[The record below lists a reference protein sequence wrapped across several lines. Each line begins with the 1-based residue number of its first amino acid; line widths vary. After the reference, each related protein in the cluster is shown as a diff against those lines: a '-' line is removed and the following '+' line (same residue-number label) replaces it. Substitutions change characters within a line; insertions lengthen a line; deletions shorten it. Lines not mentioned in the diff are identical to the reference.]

1 MWRAAVRT
9 RVRSFCIFS
18 QVRCGVIQLQMTTGA
33 IEGVEDV
40 WRVFDGSPSTC
51 VPLGSGAPKGTIL
64 RASMGEVRL
73 TAGTLS
79 DIRARVSIDN
89 DRIAFCMK
97 LDSDS
102 TLFSFR
108 SGKAVLAGDVY
119 RLTRGDVCDYR
130 VTGPMRFAIISLDAD
145 FLLKHL
151 GEDAL
156 REAAPFWEQRAWFR
170 APETVRAAMV
180 RSVRSIVSHVHKAN
194 SPLTGQ
200 ALRQLQS
207 ELLEQFLKGVLLDDR
222 KPNERNALSSA
233 AIVRNVENWV
243 EGQSPDTIQLADL
256 CRVLRLSR
264 RTLHRAFAETLGMGP
279 ARYLARQRLT
289 AVRAELRR
297 SNPAAIKVTDTAT
310 KYGFWE
316 LGRFAREYR
325 RTFGERPSETLGKGM
340 RRRAEPDRAS
350 NAVWN

>member
-1 MWRAAVRT
+1 
-9 RVRSFCIFS
+9 
-18 QVRCGVIQLQMTTGA
+18 VIQLQVTTGA

-40 WRVFDGSPSTC
+40 WRVLDGSPSTC
-51 VPLGSGAPKGTIL
+51 VPLGSGTPRGTIL
-64 RASMGEVRL
+64 RASIGEVLL
-73 TAGTLS
+73 TAGTLAA
-79 DIRARVSIDN
+79 DIRARASIDN
-89 DRIAFCMK
+89 DRISFSMK

-119 RLTRGDVCDYR
+119 RLVRGDVSDYR
-130 VTGPMRFAIISLDAD
+130 ATGPMRFAIISLEAD
-145 FLLKHL
+145 FLLEHL
-151 GEDAL
+151 GEEAL
-156 REAAPFWEQRAWFR
+156 RGNAPIWEQREWFR
-170 APETVRAAMV
+170 APEAVRAAMV
-180 RSVRSIVSHVHKAN
+180 RSVRSIVSRVRQAK

-207 ELLEQFLKGVLLDDR
+207 ELVEQFLRGVLLHDR

-233 AIVRNVENWV
+233 TIVRNVENWV
-243 EGQSPDTIQLADL
+243 EGQSPHTIRVADL
-256 CRVLRLSR
+256 CRALRLSR
-264 RTLHRAFAETLGMGP
+264 RTLHRAFAETLGTGP

-297 SNPAAIKVTDTAT
+297 SNPAANNVTDTAL

-325 RTFGERPSETLGKGM
+325 RTFGERPSETLGKGT

-350 NAVWN
+350 NVAWN